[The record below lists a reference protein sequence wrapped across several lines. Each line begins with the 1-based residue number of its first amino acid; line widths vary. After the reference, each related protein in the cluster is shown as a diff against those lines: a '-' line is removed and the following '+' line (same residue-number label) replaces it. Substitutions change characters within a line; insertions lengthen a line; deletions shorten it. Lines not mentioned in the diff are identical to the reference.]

1 MSLSPVP
8 APRPDH
14 LWLTRAVALLVLSCG
29 AGAVTA
35 IAPALVTV
43 AHASDDSEQARS
55 DDKADEAA
63 EEQVQERDP
72 EHAAAPVPLPAEM
85 AQAPAPTVTRG
96 AAALVPARPAAEPI
110 KAGTT
115 TTTTTTT
122 GATTATGATA
132 ATTTTAPAP
141 ARARVAAAAPPGPQA
156 DRAPAQKPSTPISAP
171 QAALPSLALA
181 AETSPA
187 RPAEEQVASAA
198 PSVVGETVGRVLY
211 VGGAGLLLLLALY
224 GAAYR
229 GARSLRLPG
238 A

>member
-43 AHASDDSEQARS
+43 AHASDDGEQARS
-55 DDKADEAA
+55 DDKADEAG
-63 EEQVQERDP
+63 EEQVQDRDP
-72 EHAAAPVPLPAEM
+72 EHAASPVPLPAGK
-85 AQAPAPTVTRG
+85 AQAPAPTVTRD

-115 TTTTTTT
+115 TTTT
-122 GATTATGATA
+122 GATGATA
-132 ATTTTAPAP
+132 ATTTKAP

-187 RPAEEQVASAA
+187 RQAEEQVASAA

>member
-72 EHAAAPVPLPAEM
+72 EHVAAPVPLPAGK

-115 TTTTTTT
+115 TTTT

-132 ATTTTAPAP
+132 ATTTKAP

-171 QAALPSLALA
+171 QAALPGLALA

-187 RPAEEQVASAA
+187 RQAEEQVASAA

>member
-1 MSLSPVP
+1 M
-8 APRPDH
+8 
-14 LWLTRAVALLVLSCG
+14 
-29 AGAVTA
+29 
-35 IAPALVTV
+35 
-43 AHASDDSEQARS
+43 
-55 DDKADEAA
+55 
-63 EEQVQERDP
+63 
-72 EHAAAPVPLPAEM
+72 
-85 AQAPAPTVTRG
+85 
-96 AAALVPARPAAEPI
+96 
-110 KAGTT
+110 
-115 TTTTTTT
+115 
-122 GATTATGATA
+122 
-132 ATTTTAPAP
+132 
-141 ARARVAAAAPPGPQA
+141 AAAAPPGPQA